1 MTDSEDGLS
10 FSQADQADLNAPPDQ
25 VPANPPSVT
34 RPQVL
39 PFGELTWENFE
50 RLCYR
55 IAGQSERVEYVAR
68 YGRQGQAQQGIDIFA
83 RSKAGKYEVWQ
94 AKRYDEVTAGQ
105 VSAIVDKF
113 RAGSWLGRSDTFV
126 LAVQASLADTMV
138 QEAIEREAAA
148 LASVAVTLLP
158 RGGEEL
164 SAILRDFPRLV
175 DDFFG
180 RGWVESFLGP
190 DAAKQLG
197 ARLDGAEFAR
207 VRNQLKKY
215 YYAHFHLLDLGAAL
229 PSAPG
234 SVDDASPSLL
244 ERFTMPEVTV
254 SDTVVEEWRSTQAG
268 QGASAS
274 AEGGMAP
281 SPPGDRAAGFV
292 RRDYVR
298 RTPIGLWL
306 GTGQQF
312 VVVGEAGSGKSTLLR
327 CLALDLLIERGT
339 FPDIGRRWGALLP
352 IHVPFSR
359 WSRLSTKLGRPAA
372 LREVVGDTLQPA
384 LTADLISLLNRAI
397 DERRVLLLLDGLD
410 EWSEE
415 QAARTTLQHILAFV
429 ATHEMAVVTTSR
441 PRGLDKIGSRPRGWS
456 VSELAPLSV
465 EQQRKLA
472 GVWFA
477 KFVSRAA
484 GGEEDV
490 ASGPLEARLD
500 RFFVELGR
508 DRRISAL
515 AGNPLLLVGLVALSL
530 RQIALPK
537 NKAQAVAS
545 LVGILV
551 ETHPAQRATEAGDT
565 LPRFADIP
573 DAEERRAAL
582 ARLAFAARQATGG
595 GTYDIKEA
603 KATIN
608 AYLADPDTFAYPPDR
623 ARRAASEL
631 LAVNSETVGLLAERA
646 PGEVGFAHAAFEEYL
661 AAEHV
666 RSWPLPVIVSF
677 VRGASGQ
684 PLWRN
689 VISNLVSI
697 LDRPTEVQELV
708 VAIENERAGD
718 LSREGVAS
726 RDVLLADIAFG
737 SSRKPPATAK
747 RLIEGAFD
755 TIERGDWIPVRR
767 EALTSALTN
776 LGDAVAASPV
786 DGKIPEWAS
795 SRQKYRYGLFEAL
808 ATWTPT
814 PELRGVLITGLHDEE
829 RANQNAAARTLGHLF
844 AGCDEVRRQLEE
856 ILVKSLDLSTAAAAL
871 EALSIGSP
879 GSSQLSE
886 LHDRAAGSVDPR
898 LRLVGIRGR
907 AAAGRA
913 DASDCDAVLNL
924 LREFSELD
932 YWDRPAA
939 RDLLARQWP
948 NNPALVELALEA
960 TRKGSP
966 FRHNGFE
973 REAAAYYLLRCSP
986 FTSSAADWVRRELKD
1001 DYPFVLLHDRAWDYV
1016 APFAFEHAD
1025 IRQAVISF
1033 IASDPGQFN
1042 LHFLQGLIL
1051 ALRSDDLRDILVE
1064 AARTD
1069 KTWPF
1074 PWPIKI
1080 LLDGWGR
1087 KDPVVAGLFD
1097 EVASWPDD
1105 RLRDMGSFLPRI
1117 MIDASACRAR
1127 LLSLAK
1133 ARARTRIDLV
1143 ASGLAA
1149 LGCGADDDEVVELL
1163 MGRVG
1168 EGAPLL
1174 DPDVA
1179 ILTHFSGH
1187 PQVRRY
1193 AISRLEDRS
1202 PPLAAIAGSFK
1213 DDAEIRNKVLA
1224 FANPLPTVLR
1234 GLIREIAA
1242 GEATVRP
1249 SFDSVLKDYDV
1260 EVDGELKIAA
1270 SIHYHRALARR
1281 SGGPSREHV
1290 VGLLTDLRAVGPDLQ
1305 ERRAAA
1311 FAGLLVLGHVGEVVP
1326 LVEQNDKLL
1335 KIELGTGYGRESDS
1349 LMALVAERWE
1359 EMSTAFG
1366 DGLLERLGPF
1376 GSNDGHLWD
1385 RLAPH
1390 INSSPAARRG
1400 FLDFAERPDTKL
1412 GHRGLLT
1419 LAREQ
1424 PSSEV
1429 LHQHCIRAFAINGGH
1444 PGASDWDAKLTQL
1457 EAAYILRDQFRDRA
1471 DIQAQL
1477 KEALKF
1483 RQSTGI
1489 VALCLLD
1496 PENPLLGEIQA
1507 KPIEFGRDFFD
1518 WVTALHLASVKSGPE
1533 DFVAVMLAML
1543 NRPLH
1548 QIWDFQEMTNRA
1560 VVERLKNDEAVAILV
1575 RKTLNAK
1582 LTESEIASLPR
1593 YLSAAGV
1600 LDESVMKEIAALL
1613 RQESRELLV
1622 RAGYDAVEDAI
1633 GTVSGSLLQVI
1644 LPSQSW

>member
-10 FSQADQADLNAPPDQ
+10 FSHTDQADLNAPPDQ
-25 VPANPPSVT
+25 VPADPPSVT

-94 AKRYDEVTAGQ
+94 VKRYAEVTAGQ
-105 VSAIVDKF
+105 VSTIIQKF

-126 LAVQASLADTMV
+126 LAVQTSLADTTV

-148 LASVAVTLLP
+148 LASFGVTLLP

-164 SAILRDFPRLV
+164 SAILRDLPRLV

-180 RGWVESFLGP
+180 RGWVKSFLGP
-190 DAAKQLG
+190 DAAKELG

-207 VRNQLKKY
+207 VRMQLKKY

-234 SVDDASPSLL
+234 SLEDASPSLL

-254 SDTVVEEWRSTQAG
+254 SDTVVQEWRGTQAG

-274 AEGGMAP
+274 AESGIAP
-281 SPPGDRAAGFV
+281 SPLGDRAAGSV

-298 RTPIGLWL
+298 RTPIGPWL

-327 CLALDLLIERGT
+327 CLALDLLSERGT
-339 FPDIGRRWGALLP
+339 FPEIGRRWGALLP

-359 WSRLSTKLGRPAA
+359 WSRLSTTLGRPAA

-415 QAARTTLQHILAFV
+415 QSARTTLQHILAFV
-429 ATHEMAVVTTSR
+429 ATHDMAVVTTSR
-441 PRGLDKIGSRPRGWS
+441 PRGLDKIGSRPRAWS

-484 GGEEDV
+484 SGEGNE
-490 ASGPLEARLD
+490 ATGPLEARLD

-508 DRRISAL
+508 DRRLSAL
-515 AGNPLLLVGLVALSL
+515 AATPLLLVGLVALSL

-545 LVGILV
+545 LVGILI

-582 ARLAFAARQATGG
+582 ARLAFAARKATGG
-595 GTYDIKEA
+595 GTYNVKEA
-603 KATIN
+603 KATIK
-608 AYLADPDTFAYPPDR
+608 AYLANPDTFAYSPDR
-623 ARRAASEL
+623 AQRAASEL

-666 RSWPLPVIVSF
+666 RSWPFPQIVSF
-677 VRGASGQ
+677 VRDASGQ

-697 LDRPTEVQELV
+697 LERPTEVQELV
-708 VAIENERAGD
+708 VTIEDERAD
-718 LSREGVAS
+718 DVSRMGVAS

-747 RLIEGAFD
+747 RLMEGAFD
-755 TIERGDWIPVRR
+755 TIERGDLILVRR
-767 EALTSALTN
+767 DVLTSALTN
-776 LGDAVAASPV
+776 LGDAAAASPV
-786 DGKIPEWAS
+786 DGKIPEWALC
-795 SRQKYRYGLFEAL
+795 REKYRYRLFEAF
-808 ATWTPT
+808 AGWAPS
-814 PELRGVLITGLHDEE
+814 PELRAVLVAGLHDEE
-829 RANQNAAARTLGHLF
+829 RVNQNAAARTLGHLF
-844 AGCDEVRRQLEE
+844 AGCDEVRRQLGK
-856 ILVKSLDLSTAAAAL
+856 ILVKSLDLSTTAAAL
-871 EALSIGSP
+871 EALSIGWP
-879 GSSQLSE
+879 GDSQLPE

-898 LRLVGIRGR
+898 LRLIGILGR
-907 AAAGRA
+907 AAAGRVG
-913 DASDCDAVLNL
+913 ASDRGAVLDL

-939 RDLLARQWP
+939 RALLARQWP
-948 NNPALVELALEA
+948 NDPDLVELALE
-960 TRKGSP
+960 TQRGSP
-966 FRHNGFE
+966 LRQDGLD
-973 REAAAYYLLRCSP
+973 REAAALYLLHCSP
-986 FTSSAADWVRRELKD
+986 RTPSVAEWVRRELKN
-1001 DYPFVLLHDRAWDYV
+1001 DYPFVLMHDQGWDCV
-1016 APFAFEHAD
+1016 APFALEHAD
-1025 IRQAVISF
+1025 IRQSIVSLVAT
-1033 IASDPGQFN
+1033 DYGRFN
-1042 LHFLQGLIL
+1042 LHFLQKLIL
-1051 ALRSDDLRDILVE
+1051 TLQGDDLRDILVE
-1064 AARTD
+1064 AAKTD
-1069 KTWPF
+1069 RTWPF
-1074 PWPIKI
+1074 PWPIKM
-1080 LLDGWGR
+1080 LVEGWGR
-1087 KDPVVAGLFD
+1087 EDPIVAELFD

-1105 RLRDMGSFLPRI
+1105 RLRDMGSLLPRI
-1117 MIDASACRAR
+1117 MVDASACRAR
-1127 LLSLAK
+1127 LLALAK
-1133 ARARTRIDLV
+1133 ASARTRIDLV

-1149 LGCGADDDEVVELL
+1149 LECGAEDNEVVDLL
-1163 MGRVG
+1163 MERID
-1168 EGAPLL
+1168 ESAPLFG
-1174 DPDVA
+1174 PDVV
-1179 ILTHFSGH
+1179 ILTCFSSH
-1187 PQVRRY
+1187 PRVRQY
-1193 AISRLEDRS
+1193 AISRLQDRS
-1202 PPLAAIAGSFK
+1202 PPLAAIAGAFK
-1213 DDAEIRNKVLA
+1213 DDPEIQNEILA
-1224 FANPLPTVLR
+1224 VANPLPTVLR
-1234 GLIREIAA
+1234 GVIREIAA

-1249 SFDSVLKDYDV
+1249 SFDRVLKDYDV
-1260 EVDGELKIAA
+1260 EIDGELKIAA

-1281 SGGPSREHV
+1281 SGGASREHV
-1290 VGLLTDLRAVGPDLQ
+1290 VGLLTDLRAVGHDLH

-1326 LVEQNDKLL
+1326 LIEQNDKLL

-1366 DGLLERLGPF
+1366 EGLSERLGPF

-1385 RLAPH
+1385 CLAPH
-1390 INSSPAARRG
+1390 ISSSPAARRG
-1400 FLDFAERPDTKL
+1400 FFEFVERTGMKL
-1412 GHRGLLT
+1412 GRRGLLT

-1429 LHQHCIRAFAINGGH
+1429 LHRHCIRAFAINDGH
-1444 PGASDWDAKLTQL
+1444 PGASDWDTKLTRL
-1457 EAAYILRDQFRDRA
+1457 EAAYILRDQFSDRA
-1471 DIQAQL
+1471 DIRAQL
-1477 KEALKF
+1477 EEALKF
-1483 RQSTGI
+1483 KQSTAI
-1489 VALCLLD
+1489 VAFCLLD
-1496 PENPLLGEIQA
+1496 PENPLLSEIEA
-1507 KPIEFGRDFFD
+1507 KPIEIGEKFFD
-1518 WVTALHLASVKSGPE
+1518 WVTAVHLASVKSDPE
-1533 DFVAVMLAML
+1533 EFVAVLLAML
-1543 NRPLH
+1543 NRPVY
-1548 QIWDFQEMTNRA
+1548 QMWNFQEFTNRA
-1560 VVERLKNDEAVAILV
+1560 VIERLKNDEAVAILV
-1575 RKTLNAK
+1575 KKKMAEE
-1582 LTESEIASLPR
+1582 LTESEIASLPG

-1600 LDESVMKEIAALL
+1600 LDESVMRRIEVLL
-1613 RQESRELLV
+1613 RQESRELLI
-1622 RAGYDAVEDAI
+1622 RAGYDAVENVI
-1633 GTVSGSLLQVI
+1633 GTVSGSLLKVV